1 MKKNLQIQHILP
13 IYWEFKTNSTQPLK
27 NKHFL
32 VAFYNLCNILHN
44 FIVVFLLDFKENIIS
59 LQTEN

>member
-1 MKKNLQIQHILP
+1 MC
-13 IYWEFKTNSTQPLK
+13 QPFPEIVTTPQ

-32 VAFYNLCNILHN
+32 VVFYNLCNILHN